1 MEFFNRGCLLIPI
14 NQSNG
19 FLLSKY
25 FQLVEKIL
33 VKQKINLDDTTLNS
47 LIKHVVASARTCP
60 SISVYD
66 HLKLL
71 GELVYENGG
80 RCAKVTYEEA
90 LKL

>member
-1 MEFFNRGCLLIPI
+1 M
-14 NQSNG
+14 
-19 FLLSKY
+19 
-25 FQLVEKIL
+25 
-33 VKQKINLDDTTLNS
+33 
-47 LIKHVVASARTCP
+47 VASARTCP

-80 RCAKVTYEEA
+80 RCAKVMYEEA